1 MLVSRSQWPRG
12 LRCRSAATR
21 QLRLWVR
28 IPPGAWMFFCC
39 ECSVMSCRG
48 FCDGLITPSEESY
61 RLWYAVVCDLENLWM
76 RRAWPTGGGGCW
88 GVGCRAKNKQTKCWL
103 YYLTKLLIT
112 VKCNRKFNDIITHT
126 SRQGWG
132 FSAPVQT
139 GPWPTKPA
147 LKWVPSF
154 FLGGGYSGL
163 GCRWTP
169 THI

>member
-1 MLVSRSQWPRG
+1 
-12 LRCRSAATR
+12 
-21 QLRLWVR
+21 
-28 IPPGAWMFFCC
+28 MFFCC

-154 FLGGGYSGL
+154 FFWGGGVTWPGMSLNTHPHLVVRLKKEYRYTSTLLMGL
-163 GCRWTP
+163 HGLF
-169 THI
+169 